1 MNKKRAKQAAGAAY
15 IAISLDPEAFA
26 REQLPKLER
35 MAKYFAWREKERHCR
50 RYDAEEIAA
59 VALPLLYERGYR
71 TFAEAFPGR
80 KAQVNPTRHAR
91 RMWKALKRAAVGG
104 DIGTGTPLD
113 ADLTARRRGYHGVY
127 PRNARG
133 YAEMYGFAPC
143 AKVSDPI
150 GYDDLPAPFRR
161 LKRVLTETEASWL
174 FSRFQGATLVQAA
187 RAAGKV
193 GTDRACEEW
202 SRRTRAVVA
211 QKARKC
217 GIDEFY
223 GTYRRQFARPL
234 PTAMPED
241 EDEWVAK
248 EFQKTFESSRVF

>member
-1 MNKKRAKQAAGAAY
+1 MVKKQAKQAAGAVC
-15 IAISLDPEAFA
+15 IVMSLDPEAFA
-26 REQLPKLER
+26 REQFPEVER
-35 MAKYFAWREKERHCR
+35 LAKRFARYEEYAHSRK
-50 RYDAEEIAA
+50 YDAEEIAA

-71 TFAEAFPGR
+71 AFAETFPGR
-80 KAQVNPTRHAR
+80 KAQGY
-91 RMWKALKRAAVGG
+91 RAVRPYNAIPYAQVYG
-104 DIGTGTPLD
+104 L
-113 ADLTARRRGYHGVY
+113 AD
-127 PRNARG
+127 
-133 YAEMYGFAPC
+133 C
-143 AKVSDPI
+143 AVSDSI
-150 GYDDLPAPFRR
+150 GYDDLSGPFRR
-161 LKRVLTETEASWL
+161 LAHVLTETELAWL
-174 FSRFQGATLVQAA
+174 FSRSEGTPLVQAA
-187 RAAGKV
+187 RAAGKD
-193 GTDRACEEW
+193 GTGGACLEW